1 MNIRESNV
9 TEMLALAPLLFQEH
23 WEEIAR
29 NKQLM
34 VLDPH
39 EPSYRAI
46 EDAGQLMILAAFIG
60 EQMVGYSVNFL
71 LIHPHYAGLTVCQN
85 DIVYVH
91 PDHRNGGV
99 GIRLMKHTE
108 REGKARGAQM
118 MLWHAKEN
126 TPLADILPRMGYGVQ
141 DIIYSK
147 EI

>member
-9 TEMLALAPLLFQEH
+9 TEMLELAPLLFQEH

-71 LIHPHYAGLTVCQN
+71 LIHPHYASLTVCQN

-108 REGKARGAQM
+108 QEGKARGAQM

-126 TPLADILPRMGYGVQ
+126 TPLAEILPRMGYGVQ

>member
-9 TEMLALAPLLFQEH
+9 TEMLELAPLLFREH

-46 EDAGQLMILAAFIG
+46 EDAGQLMILAAFKG
-60 EQMVGYSVNFL
+60 YQLVGYSVNFL
-71 LIHPHYAGLTVCQN
+71 LTHPHYAGLTVCQN

-91 PDHRNGGV
+91 PDHRNGGF
-99 GIRLMKHTE
+99 GIRMMKMTE
-108 REGKARGAQM
+108 QEGKARGAQM

-126 TPLADILPRMGYGVQ
+126 TPLAEILPRMGYGVQ
-141 DIIYSK
+141 DIVYSK